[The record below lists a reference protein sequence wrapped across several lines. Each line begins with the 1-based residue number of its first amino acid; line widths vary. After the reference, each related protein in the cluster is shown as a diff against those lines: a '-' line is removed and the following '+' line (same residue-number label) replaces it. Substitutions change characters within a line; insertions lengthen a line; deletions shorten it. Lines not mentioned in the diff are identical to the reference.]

1 VRYSHG
7 VAESVSESN
16 DWRVTITPSDPSK
29 AEPARRSFAGHKVED
44 DLRRRLGGRIVVG
57 AGDGSVFLYAGS
69 ENSAREAERVATELL
84 GQEGITAKT
93 ALDRWHPIEE
103 AWEQADVALPAT
115 DAEREAEHQRL
126 EAAETAESL
135 ASGEA
140 QWEARAEFPTHREAV
155 AMANRLRGEGRTV
168 IRRWRFLVVSANNE
182 DDAQDLADHIRREAP
197 SDARVRAEAAGLR
210 LPFAPL

>member
-7 VAESVSESN
+7 VAESN

-29 AEPARRSFAGHKVED
+29 AEMARNSFAAHSVEA

-57 AGDGSVFLYAGS
+57 SGDGQVFLYAGS
-69 ENSAREAERVATELL
+69 ENSAREAERVASEVL
-84 GQEGITAKT
+84 GREGIAAES
-93 ALDRWHPIEE
+93 ALYRWHPIEE
-103 AWEQADVALPAT
+103 AWELSDVALPTT

-155 AMANRLRGEGRTV
+155 DMARKLSGEGRTV
-168 IRRWRFLVVSANNE
+168 IRRWKFLVVGANNE
-182 DDAQDLADHIRREAP
+182 DDARELVEYIRREAP
-197 SDARVRAEAAGLR
+197 ADASVRAEAAGLR
-210 LPFAPL
+210 LPFVPL

>member
-7 VAESVSESN
+7 VAESN

-29 AEPARRSFAGHKVED
+29 AEPARRSFGAHKVED

-57 AGDGSVFLYAGS
+57 AGDGRVFLYAGS
-69 ENSAREAERVATELL
+69 ENSAREAKRVATEVL
-84 GQEGITAKT
+84 GQEGITAET

-103 AWEQADVALPAT
+103 AWEAADLALPAT

-135 ASGEA
+135 ASGDA

-155 AMANRLRGEGRTV
+155 AMAGKLRGEGRTV
-168 IRRWRFLVVSANNE
+168 IRRWKFLVVGANNE
-182 DDAQDLADHIRREAP
+182 DDAHELAGHIRREAP